1 MIKSL
6 RLNNF
11 KQFASLTLDGMKRI
25 TLIGGKNN
33 TGKTSLLEALYIFHD
48 RFNPDVILKQF
59 AWRGINSVN
68 LSPESLWSPIF
79 ISHNMSTPIEME
91 VVKGETKERLTIEYL
106 PTVKKR
112 ISSTSNS
119 GGMSRQIQTKQKAS
133 PPESLAFTYYQN
145 DKETGKS
152 YLSING
158 KDLDLQTDEF
168 SYASPGATFI
178 ASGAQRSPVDDATRF
193 GKLDMRGSTEGL
205 FDALRIVAPELTSL
219 STISHG
225 SYALIHGDTGLSRKT
240 PVAFMG
246 EGTSKLLSILLAIA
260 TSEDGVVLIDEIEN
274 GWHYSL
280 FPAIWRA
287 IASMAKKVNCQIVA
301 TTHAYE
307 VLKSL
312 ETGLGE
318 DYKESATYIRLDRL
332 DGGAVPKTYSAE
344 MLAAALE
351 REWEVR

>member
-6 RLNNF
+6 SLKKF
-11 KQFASLTLDGMKRI
+11 KQFASLKLDGMKRI

-48 RFNPDVILKQF
+48 RFNPDVILKLF
-59 AWRGINSVN
+59 AWRGISSVN
-68 LSPESLWSPIF
+68 LSPDSLWSPIF
-79 ISHNMSTPIEME
+79 ISHDMSTPIEME
-91 VVKGETKERLTIEYL
+91 ILKGETRERLTIEHY

-112 ISSTSNS
+112 ISSISES
-119 GGMSRQIQTKQKAS
+119 GGMSHRIQTKQKAFPS
-133 PPESLAFTYYQN
+133 EALAFTYYQN

-158 KDLDLQTDEF
+158 KDLDIHIDELP
-168 SYASPGATFI
+168 YDSPKATFV
-178 ASGAQRSPVDDATRF
+178 ASGAQRSPVEDATRF
-193 GKLDMRGSTEGL
+193 GKLDMRGSTKGI
-205 FDALRIVAPELTSL
+205 FNALKIVEPELTSL

-225 SYALIHGDTGLSRKT
+225 AYALIHGDTGLSRKT
-240 PVAFMG
+240 PIAFMG
-246 EGTSKLLSILLAIA
+246 EGTSKLFSILLAIA

-280 FPAIWRA
+280 FPKIWSA
-287 IASMAKKVNCQIVA
+287 IAAMAKEVNCQVIA
-301 TTHAYE
+301 TTHAYD

-312 ETGLGE
+312 GKGLGE
-318 DYKESATYIRLDRL
+318 EYKENAAYIRLDRL
-332 DGGAVPKTYSAE
+332 DGATIPKMYSAE
-344 MLAAALE
+344 MLSAALE